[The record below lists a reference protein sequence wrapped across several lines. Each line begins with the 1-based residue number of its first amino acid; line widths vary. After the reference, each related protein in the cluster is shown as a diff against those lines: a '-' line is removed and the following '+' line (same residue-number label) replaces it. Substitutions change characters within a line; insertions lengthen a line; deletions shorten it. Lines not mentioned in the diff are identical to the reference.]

1 MIRVKFGDDLKGKRH
16 YYLVGLDTYESFD
29 QVTSKVLQLGS
40 NLLDQVDSF
49 YYRMALFELH
59 GRQFKI
65 FYHEDIGIYALTIS
79 DSDNDEWLKDVL
91 DIIVD
96 NLNT

>member
-1 MIRVKFGDDLKGKRH
+1 MIRVECGNDLKGKRH
-16 YYLVGLDTYESFD
+16 YYLIGLNTYESFD
-29 QVTSKVLQLGS
+29 QVISNVLQLGS

-49 YYRMALFELH
+49 YYRMALFELY

-65 FYHEDIGIYALTIS
+65 FYHDDIGIYALAIS

-91 DIIVD
+91 DIVVTK
-96 NLNT
+96 LNA